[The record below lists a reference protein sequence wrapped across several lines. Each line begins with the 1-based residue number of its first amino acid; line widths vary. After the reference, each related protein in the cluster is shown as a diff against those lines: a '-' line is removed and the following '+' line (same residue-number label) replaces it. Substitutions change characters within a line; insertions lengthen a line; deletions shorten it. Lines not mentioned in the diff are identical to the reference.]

1 MVRRCFIKL
10 RIKRGRWDKPT
21 ASFFVRLIRLE
32 LTRLAALDPKSS
44 VSTNSTTGA
53 FLVKTAQRYN
63 FLAKLETK
71 SSKKF
76 YFGLSPDPSPR
87 RGER

>member
-1 MVRRCFIKL
+1 MMNK
-10 RIKRGRWDKPT
+10 KET
-21 ASFFVRLIRLE
+21 AGKTSNGLFFYVRLIRLE

-63 FLAKLETK
+63 FLAKLG
-71 SSKKF
+71 KKNKKNIWQ
-76 YFGLSPDPSPR
+76 
-87 RGER
+87 

>member
-1 MVRRCFIKL
+1 MEKSNGLF
-10 RIKRGRWDKPT
+10 
-21 ASFFVRLIRLE
+21 FFVRLIRLE
-32 LTRLAALDPKSS
+32 LTRLTALDPKSS

-71 SSKKF
+71 SKNIF
-76 YFGLSPDPSPR
+76 
-87 RGER
+87 

>member
-1 MVRRCFIKL
+1 MEKSIGL
-10 RIKRGRWDKPT
+10 
-21 ASFFVRLIRLE
+21 FFYVRLIRLE
-32 LTRLAALDPKSS
+32 LTRLTALDPKSS

-71 SSKKF
+71 STKKF
-76 YFGLSPDPSPR
+76 YFGLSPNPSLVR
-87 RGER
+87 VGNVNENGNLFRKFSNH